1 MITTRSLI
9 TICHCPKLLQ
19 FYWLYS
25 VCCMGFPG
33 GISGKELACQCRR
46 HKRRGFNPW
55 VRKIPWSREWQ
66 PTLIFLLRKFHGQ
79 WSLVGYSPWGLEE
92 WDTTELAHTHTH
104 THTHNVVHY
113 IPMTYLF
120 NNWNFVSLI
129 PVYLFYLFP
138 PPPVTLV
145 TTSLFSASMT
155 LFYFV
160 CFAF

>member
-46 HKRRGFNPW
+46 HKRRGFNPR

-104 THTHNVVHY
+104 THTHTMLC
-113 IPMTYLF
+113 ITFPWLIYLIIEI
-120 NNWNFVSLI
+120 L
-129 PVYLFYLFP
+129 YLLFP
-138 PPPVTLV
+138 FTYFIS
-145 TTSLFSASMT
+145 SLHPLS
-155 LFYFV
+155 LW
-160 CFAF
+160 